1 MEQLSYD
8 QWLPRF
14 FAQGTAPTC
23 NWVASCQTASP
34 LLTCDAWTSR
44 VALDNHL
51 PRSLSS
57 RAQSSSGAL
66 TSVVFGGSLWAATW
80 RLGSSPPSLQHTAWD
95 THRLLLTRC
104 FFTQTTCKHTNS
116 NWITKHSKAFN
127 VWFCLIHIAETRI
140 SISANQLVYMLLFLS
155 HELFFIWSQTG
166 WMTERIFKEP
176 TISLETTSITQ
187 LCLDG
192 ADDIHWW
199 WWSIY
204 QFLLLWIVW

>member
-1 MEQLSYD
+1 MGHLSYIWSY
-8 QWLPRF
+8 WL
-14 FAQGTAPTC
+14 QDSLHSGTTPTC

-104 FFTQTTCKHTNS
+104 FFTQTTRKHTNIII
-116 NWITKHSKAFN
+116 WINKHSNAFN
-127 VWFCLIHIAETRI
+127 VGFCFIRTAETRI
-140 SISANQLVYMLLFLS
+140 SVLINTFTCCWSFPKNYLLFES
-155 HELFFIWSQTG
+155 KQAEWLFGKRT
-166 WMTERIFKEP
+166 T
-176 TISLETTSITQ
+176 SLETNFPTQ

-192 ADDIHWW
+192 QMKFVDDEVFIL
-199 WWSIY
+199 SSY
-204 QFLLLWIVW
+204 DRSYV